1 MMDDTAV
8 EGDSKAP
15 QAFLLRLLSGPH
27 AGAEVELDEHDKV
40 VVIGSD
46 NSCDLVLADAL
57 AAPKH
62 ASFQYE
68 GGGIRLTPLDG
79 QVFLDGKLVPKES
92 VSVPAFRFIT
102 IGTTQIVAG
111 ATDAEWPVISIA
123 DAPPLEKPLEMPVD
137 IADNPVG
144 VAAGKHPSA
153 PGTKSEKERKKRRRI
168 VFSGIGVLVGG
179 LVVLMFLPDRN
190 RPNLV
195 VNEKIIRAEI
205 ANLDYRSSVDVRVEA
220 GRIIVDGY
228 VPTNDQLRT
237 LKNELLQITTAI
249 QFNVR
254 SEERIIKAIEDSIR
268 DIDGTVRVIPVAPG
282 VYSISGYVHNTDRW
296 QRIRGRLNQD
306 IPGVKKIN
314 SDIMTPESVHT
325 LANTTLDE
333 YGLREH
339 ISVFPESG
347 RVVFRGAVSALLAEK
362 WRMAAEDII
371 QTFGNVI
378 PVTFDVQ
385 SQSAQSDPAGNSL
398 FAQPI
403 QAITVGSSGMS
414 WVTTRDGKKYFEG
427 SFLASGWRIDAIDV
441 SGLKFS
447 RNGTQLALR
456 LEALQ

>member
-8 EGDSKAP
+8 EEEAKVP

-27 AGAEVELDEHDKV
+27 AGAEVELDEHDKE

-46 NSCDLVLADAL
+46 DSCDLVLADAL

-62 ASFQYE
+62 AAFQYE
-68 GGGIRLTPLDG
+68 GGELRLKPLDG
-79 QVFLDGKLVPKES
+79 QVFLDGKLLSGES
-92 VSVPAFRFIT
+92 VGVPPFHFVT

-111 ATDAEWPVISIA
+111 AADAEWPTISIA
-123 DAPPLEKPLEMPVD
+123 DAPPLEKPLEMPLD
-137 IADNPVG
+137 ANGNPA
-144 VAAGKHPSA
+144 VAAGNDPANAKVA
-153 PGTKSEKERKKRRRI
+153 KEWERKKLRRI
-168 VFSGIGVLVGG
+168 IFSGVGIFVGG
-179 LVVLMFLPDRN
+179 LVVLMLLPDRN

-205 ANLDYRSSVDVRVEA
+205 ANLDYRSSVDVRVES
-220 GRIIVDGY
+220 GRIIVEGY
-228 VPTNDQLRT
+228 VPTNEQLRT
-237 LKNELLQITTAI
+237 LKNELLQITTAL

-254 SEERIIKAIEDSIR
+254 SEERIVKSIEDSVR
-268 DIDGTVRVIPVAPG
+268 DIDGNLRVIPITPG
-282 VYSISGYVHNTDRW
+282 VYSVSGYVHNTERW
-296 QRIRGRLNQD
+296 QRIRGRLDQD

-314 SDIMTPESVHT
+314 SDIMTPESVQT

-339 ISVFPESG
+339 ISVLPESG

-371 QTFGNVI
+371 QTFSNTI
-378 PVTFDVQ
+378 PIVFDVQ

-398 FAQPI
+398 FVQPI
-403 QAITVGSSGMS
+403 QAITISSSGMS

-427 SFLASGWRIDAIDV
+427 SFLASGWRIDAIDIG
-441 SGLKFS
+441 GLRFS